1 MDTESEAPSQH
12 FPQSSS
18 DPGTPRERM
27 LAIEM
32 PCRAVQSTLEVT
44 ANRLRRSEK
53 ARHGWNGNPKQH
65 GNQVSTMAPC
75 VCVPR

>member
-18 DPGTPRERM
+18 DPGVPWERM

-32 PCRAVQSTLEVT
+32 PCRAVKSTLEVT
-44 ANRLRRSEK
+44 ANRLGRSEES
-53 ARHGWNGNPKQH
+53 RHGWNGNPHQH
-65 GNQVSTMAPC
+65 GNHVSTMAPC